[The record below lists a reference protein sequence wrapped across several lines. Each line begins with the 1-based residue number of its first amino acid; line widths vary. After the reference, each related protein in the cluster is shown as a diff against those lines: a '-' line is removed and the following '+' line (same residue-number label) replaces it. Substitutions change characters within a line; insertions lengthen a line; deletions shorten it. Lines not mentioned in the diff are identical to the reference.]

1 GTCHAHP
8 CSGPDRAPAV
18 GGVGA
23 RVLTAG
29 CGHGGARRVDGW
41 LRAWR
46 PRGLRAPAGVT
57 TRHPAGLR
65 GAEAAPKSCICVQ
78 VVAFLAG
85 LLAEI
90 VHMRSGGGFFAGL
103 RAKTAHMQSWGDGA
117 DVADDAASSAATRSG
132 AHLAV
137 GEGESLV
144 DAVQAE

>member
-1 GTCHAHP
+1 
-8 CSGPDRAPAV
+8 
-18 GGVGA
+18 
-23 RVLTAG
+23 LTAG
-29 CGHGGARRVDGW
+29 CGHGGAWRVDGG

-65 GAEAAPKSCICVQ
+65 GAEAAPKPCICAQ

-85 LLAEI
+85 LLAE
-90 VHMRSGGGFFAGL
+90 
-103 RAKTAHMQSWGDGA
+103 TAHMHGWGDGA

-144 DAVQAE
+144 DAVQAEHR